1 MVHEP
6 GAITGT
12 AAFIRVVNYRLH
24 RLWPLCDLHDWAN
37 FHFQKN
43 IKSWKREHCSKLA
56 HVLSEPEFSCFS
68 GSYMTDV
75 IKTDYASSTADLMKA
90 LKNDKSIIATNEDL
104 LNKEMKLLSKISGSD
119 KFVIVCN
126 GKKSFDILNQISEHE
141 VYKIWHYSAYQ
152 LGWEGVKQRIR
163 QDLRK
168 IMKGLQ
174 NI

>member
-1 MVHEP
+1 
-6 GAITGT
+6 
-12 AAFIRVVNYRLH
+12 
-24 RLWPLCDLHDWAN
+24 
-37 FHFQKN
+37 
-43 IKSWKREHCSKLA
+43 
-56 HVLSEPEFSCFS
+56 
-68 GSYMTDV
+68 MTDV

-104 LNKEMKLLSKISGSD
+104 LNKEMKLQSKISGSD